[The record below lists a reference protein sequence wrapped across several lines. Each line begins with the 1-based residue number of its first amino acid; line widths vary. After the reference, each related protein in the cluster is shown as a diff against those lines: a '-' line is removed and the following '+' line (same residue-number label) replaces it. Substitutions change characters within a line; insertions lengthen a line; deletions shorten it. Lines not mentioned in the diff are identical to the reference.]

1 MCCIYYRGGIFTDL
15 IRKLEEFSTWA
26 AIVGWVTVISGAIE
40 AILGLFAFIIG
51 ALPGVITL
59 IMGIKLLGARD
70 RAKNIVLSQ
79 DYDEHQ
85 MVLLIQEMTS
95 YFKIQ
100 GILIIIG
107 VILFVLLGVTGFI
120 AYI

>member
-1 MCCIYYRGGIFTDL
+1 M
-15 IRKLEEFSTWA
+15 
-26 AIVGWVTVISGAIE
+26 
-40 AILGLFAFIIG
+40 GLFAFIIG